1 MSVIRARFIRGEE
14 IKYISHLDLMK
25 AFERAIRRAAIPIAY
40 SQGFNPHPHM
50 VFGLPLSVG
59 VTSQAE
65 YGDFE
70 LSAPMSAGGFMDTLN
85 KELPPW
91 LKIIQA
97 REKHSGNNIMASIAA
112 ACYDILLSSELKTN
126 SVFIEDKIRE
136 LLMKPE
142 ITVKKTSKRGI
153 REIDIRPM
161 IHRVNFKELDGNNYE
176 EKGSGGLYISGEPP
190 VADSRLWLKKYID
203 GLSDPKLL
211 KPSRPVENIFCVSV
225 LLSAGSSQNLKPEIF
240 ADAFLEL
247 LGQRGGLVK
256 IHRTELF
263 TSLEGNL
270 ASPLDNGVIE

>member
-1 MSVIRARFIRGEE
+1 MIRAKFIRGEE

-25 AFERAIRRAAIPIAY
+25 AFERAIRRAEIPIAY

-70 LSAPMSAGGFMDTLN
+70 LSQPMNAGEFMGTLN

-91 LKIIQA
+91 LKIIEA
-97 REKHSGNNIMASIAA
+97 GEKRSGNNIMASIAA
-112 ACYDILLSSELKTN
+112 ACYDILLSSELKT
-126 SVFIEDKIRE
+126 SRAFIEDKITE

-153 REIDIRPM
+153 REVDIRPM
-161 IHRVNFKELDGNNYE
+161 IHRVSFKELNGDNCE
-176 EKGSGGLYISGEPP
+176 QRKDGGLCVGGEPP
-190 VADSRLWLKKYID
+190 VSDSGLWLKKYID

-211 KPSRPVENIFCVSV
+211 EPSWPVENIFCLSV

-263 TSLEGNL
+263 TSLGGNL